1 MPVRP
6 LRRLLLL
13 LPLLLAI
20 GGCDADPPTAPPGNG
35 VFVVAAAG
43 GESFR
48 ILLRDPARLEEA
60 RRMIARGERKVVA
73 GSLARG
79 DGGFNTGYGWHLVP
93 ESVFFADVTIELC
106 DGRPSDVE
114 KDIDYWVDTVRQFC
128 PWSARLVREEG

>member
-1 MPVRP
+1 MPGHSLGRT
-6 LRRLLLL
+6 LLL

-20 GGCDADPPTAPPGNG
+20 GGCDAEPPTARAGNG
-35 VFVVAAAG
+35 VFVVAASG

-48 ILLRDPARLEEA
+48 ILLRDAAQLEEA
-60 RRMIARGERKVVA
+60 RRLIARGERKVVS

-79 DGGFNTGYGWHLVP
+79 DGGFNTGYSWHLVP
-93 ESVFFADVTIELC
+93 ESVHFPDVTIELC

-114 KDIDYWVDTVRQFC
+114 KDLDYWVDTVGRFC